1 MIRKV
6 SFLFSLLS
14 FSFIALL
21 AFFLICESVPAWKEN
36 GLHFLFGKTWYYRN
50 ESFGLLSMI
59 YGTAWA
65 AFIALALAAPV
76 GIGTAIFISE
86 YTGGKTRMVLKMLV
100 ELLAGIPSVVYGLL
114 GVLILRSWIQSSF
127 SIQSGDTLLTAGIL
141 LAVMVLP
148 TITSL
153 SEDAI
158 QGVPRRF
165 REASRSMGMSRV
177 QTILHAVLPSAKTG
191 LISSC
196 LLGLGRA
203 LGETIA
209 VFLVVG
215 RADNRLPEQWTSLKP
230 LTEAGQTLTSKLG
243 GSEVNL
249 SFGEP
254 LHWSALCGAGLVLLL
269 AVSIVYLI
277 GEWLIFRRPACST

>member
-1 MIRKV
+1 MIRKLSV
-6 SFLFSLLS
+6 LFSLIS
-14 FSFIALL
+14 FSFIAILL
-21 AFFLICESVPAWKEN
+21 FFLFFESLPAWKEK
-36 GLHFLFGKTWYYRN
+36 GLTFLLGKTWYYRN

-59 YGTAWA
+59 YGTIWVSL
-65 AFIALALAAPV
+65 IALGLAAPI
-76 GIGTAIFISE
+76 GFGTAIFISE
-86 YTGGKTRMVLKMLV
+86 YSGGKTRMLLKMLV

-141 LAVMVLP
+141 LAIMILP

-165 REASRSMGMSRV
+165 REASRSMGMTQV
-177 QTILHAVLPSAKTG
+177 QTIFYAVLPSAKTG

-209 VFLVVG
+209 VFLVIG
-215 RADNRLPEQWTSLKP
+215 RADSRLPESWSSLQP

-243 GSEVNL
+243 GSEVHL
-249 SFGEP
+249 AFGEP

-269 AVSIVYLI
+269 AVSIVYLV
-277 GEWLIFRRPACST
+277 GEWLICRREACLT